1 VKKISLVRDTID
13 DKDVESLIEWLKT
26 NPRLTKGDITKEFE
40 KKWSEW
46 QGRKYSVYVNS
57 GSSANLAMIYALLQS
72 KKLSNK
78 NIIVP
83 AVSWA
88 TTVAPVIQLGMKPI
102 LCECDEDTLGLDIVH
117 LKELIKEH
125 KPSALMLVH
134 VLAFP
139 NKMKEILE
147 ICEEND
153 VLLLEDSCES
163 IGSEYDG
170 IKTGNFG
177 LMSSFSL
184 YFGHHISTIEGGFVC
199 TDDFDLYRILLS
211 IRSHGWDRDLD
222 VNFQVEKRNEYEV
235 SDFKSLYTFYYP
247 GFNLRSTD
255 LQAFIGLGQIDKL
268 DNILEKRERNFSLYD
283 KYIKNDYWKIKKL
296 DNCFYSNFAYPII
309 HPDREEIAKHLMEN
323 DVECR
328 PLVCGSIGK
337 QPFWK
342 DIYGEQSLEF
352 ADKVDDFGLYLPNH
366 PNLTEQDIKYV
377 CDLVNEKISE

>member
-377 CDLVNEKISE
+377 CDLVNEKIK